1 MKLVVSRFTFHTCFL
16 YFYTMMFRLL
26 ALAFVALMIEG
37 CTCCAYLNHM
47 FNAERLDEE
56 AAEMR
61 TARLDSVPDSEN
73 SLPGSEERLK
83 YDKIIE
89 KGSRVL
95 ERFPDNKKR
104 TAEAVFLIGESF
116 RHKHEWSK
124 AITKYD
130 EYERYFADRDS
141 MRAVEYQRAYCLY
154 RNNEFNISRFA
165 LEPVIASKDHPY
177 YFQGLNLL
185 SLLDEQA
192 EFPDQ
197 AIASLEA
204 VLADTAGTPFMRG
217 KAHFRLA
224 GLYFK
229 KENWGKAREHYTAKE
244 IKELNPREQQTAGE
258 QGAEC
263 LVNLKEYLKAADE
276 YKELYK
282 NPEYESK
289 RPEYL
294 VRIGEVTMLAEKYA
308 DAIVILQKVN
318 TEYPR
323 SEQASRSYFC
333 LGDYEQHK
341 RINYDQA
348 VIYYDS
354 SFISR
359 TISKWGQ
366 ESRDRRDALKRL
378 IAMRTKNDNDR
389 KDSIPNVDNFFKSE
403 FLIAEL
409 FLFKLSEVDSAIT
422 RLNTII
428 EESGDSAKVLRAI
441 YAKAFIYDEFMH
453 DPDAAEEIYKEI
465 IEKYPDTEYAKQAQ
479 VNLGMRVTLKTSE
492 DLAKE
497 RYMEAE
503 SLWTIAAEMPLDQMD
518 SVDSA
523 YARAFV
529 KFDSLYQ
536 DYPETQSGIQALYM
550 KAIYF
555 QMNPERIDSATSTYK
570 LLRDKYGRTPWGK
583 QAAKLMNTRLSL
595 SDQDLDRLRRRV
607 KSSEEHIRKQSE
619 QYYETL
625 NKAPEEK
632 KAEVQ
637 SKEDEILEN
646 TYNSMYDFE

>member
-1 MKLVVSRFTFHTCFL
+1 MLS
-16 YFYTMMFRLL
+16 FRIVAL
-26 ALAFVALMIEG
+26 ALATLLLEG

-47 FNAERLDEE
+47 FNAERLDEQ

-61 TARLDSVPDSEN
+61 AARTDSVPDSEN
-73 SLPGSEERLK
+73 SMPGSEERQK

-95 ERFPDNKKR
+95 ERFPKNKKR
-104 TAEAVFLIGESF
+104 TAEAVFLIGEAF
-116 RHKHEWSK
+116 RHKHEWGK

-130 EYERYFADRDS
+130 EFERYFADHDS
-141 MRAVEYQRAYCLY
+141 MQAVEYQRAYCLY
-154 RNNEFNISRFA
+154 RNHEYNISRFA
-165 LEPVIASKDHPY
+165 LEPVIASKEHPY

-229 KENWGKAREHYTAKE
+229 KENWDKAREHYTAKE
-244 IKELNPREQQTAGE
+244 IKELNTREQQTAGE
-258 QGAEC
+258 QAAEC
-263 LVNLKEYLKAADE
+263 LVNRKEYLAAADE

-289 RPEYL
+289 QPDYL
-294 VRIGEVTMLAEKYA
+294 VRIGELTMLAERYP
-308 DAIVILQKVN
+308 DGIIILQKVN

-323 SEQASRSYFC
+323 TEHAARSYFC

-341 RINYDQA
+341 TINYDKA
-348 VIYYDS
+348 VVYYDS

-366 ESRDRRDALKRL
+366 DSRERRDALKRL
-378 IAMRTKNDNDR
+378 IAMRNQNDKDR
-389 KDSIPNVDNFFKSE
+389 KDSIPNVDGFFKNE

-409 FLFKLSEVDSAIT
+409 FLFKLSEVDSAMT
-422 RLNTII
+422 RLDAVIN
-428 EESGDSAKVLRAI
+428 ESQDSIKTLRAI
-441 YAKAFIYDEFMH
+441 YAKAFIYDEFLH
-453 DPDAAEEIYKEI
+453 DPDAAEEIYKQI
-465 IEKYPDTEYAKQAQ
+465 IEKYPDTEYGKQAQ
-479 VNLGMRVTLKTSE
+479 ANLGMRVTLKTRE
-492 DLAKE
+492 DIAKE

-503 SLWTIAAEMPLDQMD
+503 SLWTVAAEMPLDQMD
-518 SVDSA
+518 LVDSA
-523 YARAFV
+523 YAKAFV
-529 KFDSLYQ
+529 VFDSLYREFP
-536 DYPETQSGIQALYM
+536 DTQSGAQALYM

-555 QMNPERIDSATSTYK
+555 QMNPERVDSTMLTYK
-570 LLRDKYGRTPWGK
+570 KLRDEYGQTPWGK
-583 QAAKLMNTRLSL
+583 EAAKRMNSRLTL
-595 SDQDLDRLRRRV
+595 TDQDLDRLRRRV
-607 KSSEEHIRKQSE
+607 KSSETHINRLSA

-632 KAEVQ
+632 KAEVK

>member
-1 MKLVVSRFTFHTCFL
+1 
-16 YFYTMMFRLL
+16 MFRIRYMAL
-26 ALAFVALMIEG
+26 ALVAFLLEG

-47 FNAERLDEE
+47 FNAERLDEQ
-56 AAEMR
+56 AGEMR
-61 TARLDSVPDSEN
+61 AARMDSIPDSEN
-73 SLPGSEERLK
+73 SLPGSEERQK

-95 ERFPDNKKR
+95 ERFPKNKKR
-104 TAEAVFLIGESF
+104 TAEAVFLIGEAF

-130 EYERYFADRDS
+130 EFERYFADHDS
-141 MRAVEYQRAYCLY
+141 MKAVEYQRAYCLY
-154 RNNEFNISRFA
+154 RNQEYNISRFA
-165 LEPVIASKDHPY
+165 LEPVVASKDHPY

-185 SLLDEQA
+185 SLLDEQSEA
-192 EFPDQ
+192 PDQ

-204 VLADTAGTPFMRG
+204 LLADTAGTPFMRG

-229 KENWGKAREHYTAKE
+229 KENWDKAREHYIAKE
-244 IKELNPREQQTAGE
+244 IKELNPREQQTAGS
-258 QGAEC
+258 QAAEC
-263 LVNLKEYLKAADE
+263 LANRKEYLKAADE

-289 RPEYL
+289 QAEYL
-294 VRIGEVTMLAEKYA
+294 VRIGELTMLAERYP
-308 DAIVILQKVN
+308 DAIIVLQKVN
-318 TEYPR
+318 TDYPR
-323 SEQASRSYFC
+323 SEEASRSYFC

-341 RINYDQA
+341 TINYDKA
-348 VIYYDS
+348 VVYYDS

-366 ESRDRRDALKRL
+366 ESRERRDALKRL
-378 IAMRTKNDNDR
+378 IAMRNQNDKER

-409 FLFKLSEVDSAIT
+409 FLFKLDEVDSAIT
-422 RLNTII
+422 RLDNVIK
-428 EESGDSAKVLRAI
+428 ESGDSARTLRAI
-441 YAKAFIYDEFMH
+441 YAKAFIYDEYMH

-479 VNLGMRVTLKTSE
+479 VNLGMRVTLKTRE

-497 RYMEAE
+497 KYMEAE
-503 SLWTIAAEMPLDQMD
+503 SLWTIASEMPLDQMD
-518 SVDSA
+518 LVDSA
-523 YARAFV
+523 YARAFTR
-529 KFDSLYQ
+529 FDSLYQ
-536 DYPETQSGIQALYM
+536 EYPETQSGIQALYM

-555 QMNPERIDSATSTYK
+555 QMNPERVDSTMFTYK
-570 LLRDKYGRTPWGK
+570 LLREKYGSTPWGQ
-583 QAAKLMNTRLSL
+583 QAAKIMNSRLTI
-595 SDQDLDRLRRRV
+595 SDRDLERLRKRV
-607 KSSEEHIRKQSE
+607 KSTETHVNRLSA
-619 QYYETL
+619 QYYEEL

-632 KAEVQ
+632 QAEVK

>member
-1 MKLVVSRFTFHTCFL
+1 
-16 YFYTMMFRLL
+16 MFRIRYMAL
-26 ALAFVALMIEG
+26 ALVAFLLEG

-47 FNAERLDEE
+47 FNAERLDEQ
-56 AAEMR
+56 AGEMR
-61 TARLDSVPDSEN
+61 AARMDSIPDSEN
-73 SLPGSEERLK
+73 SLPGSEERQK

-95 ERFPDNKKR
+95 ERFPKNKKR
-104 TAEAVFLIGESF
+104 TAEAVFLIGEAF

-130 EYERYFADRDS
+130 EFERYFADHDS
-141 MRAVEYQRAYCLY
+141 MKAVEYQRAYCLY
-154 RNNEFNISRFA
+154 RNQEYNISRFA
-165 LEPVIASKDHPY
+165 LEPVVASKDHPY

-185 SLLDEQA
+185 SLLDEQSEA
-192 EFPDQ
+192 PDQ

-204 VLADTAGTPFMRG
+204 LLADTAGTPFMRG

-229 KENWGKAREHYTAKE
+229 KENWDKAREHYIAKE
-244 IKELNPREQQTAGE
+244 IKELNPREQQTAGS
-258 QGAEC
+258 QAAEC
-263 LVNLKEYLKAADE
+263 LANRKEYLKAADE

-282 NPEYESK
+282 NPEYESNHA
-289 RPEYL
+289 EYL
-294 VRIGEVTMLAEKYA
+294 VRIGELTMLAERYP
-308 DAIVILQKVN
+308 DAIIVLQKVN
-318 TEYPR
+318 TDYPR
-323 SEQASRSYFC
+323 SEVAARSYFC
-333 LGDYEQHK
+333 LGDYEQNK
-341 RINYDQA
+341 TIDYDKA
-348 VIYYDS
+348 VVYYDS

-366 ESRDRRDALKRL
+366 ESRERRDALKRL
-378 IAMRTKNDNDR
+378 IAMRNQNDKER

-409 FLFKLSEVDSAIT
+409 FLFKLDEVDSAIT
-422 RLNTII
+422 RLDNVIK
-428 EESGDSAKVLRAI
+428 ESGDSARTLRAI
-441 YAKAFIYDEFMH
+441 YAKAFIYDEYMH

-479 VNLGMRVTLKTSE
+479 VNLGMRVTLKTRE

-497 RYMEAE
+497 KYMEAE
-503 SLWTIAAEMPLDQMD
+503 SLWTIASEMPLDQMD
-518 SVDSA
+518 LVDSA
-523 YARAFV
+523 YARAFTR
-529 KFDSLYQ
+529 FDSLYQ
-536 DYPETQSGIQALYM
+536 EYPETQSGIQALYM

-555 QMNPERIDSATSTYK
+555 QMNPERVDSTMRTYK
-570 LLRDKYGRTPWGK
+570 ELRDKYGQTPWGK
-583 QAAKLMNTRLSL
+583 QAAKMMNSRLTIT
-595 SDQDLDRLRRRV
+595 DKDLERLRKRV
-607 KSSEEHIRKQSE
+607 KSTETHVNRLST
-619 QYYETL
+619 QYYEEL

-632 KAEVQ
+632 QAEVK